1 MVICRKFRN
10 KVMMVLTQYIM
21 VESINLFKKRLDLL
35 EKYLKMINILNYTF
49 DSDKQFFKLNYP
61 VEAI

>member
-1 MVICRKFRN
+1 
-10 KVMMVLTQYIM
+10 MMVLTQYIM